1 MPLGADAVRVPVS
14 PGRLFATQ
22 TALLIAAAIVTA
34 LTFSADLPTAQSR
47 LSVGLTILVL
57 VTVVV
62 GVATWDRPWART
74 VVVVIPLVDLV
85 ALNQLRAASPTS
97 GFGFLIVLPVAW
109 LALNA
114 GKLGAAIGV
123 VGATI
128 TAWSPLALRELGL
141 NPGGV
146 GAPSVAATA
155 SLNVAVLTVA
165 GVIAMSSVREAAQ
178 RRLLTTQ
185 ARRSADAHRQ
195 ARRDEGVLNAV
206 MDAVPFGVVSL
217 DPQGTYQGSN
227 RAARAMMRH
236 VGLPLSPTPHGLP
249 LYHLDGVTP
258 VAAGDLPHVR
268 GLAGDAIDGETYW
281 IGHPDTNRVAVEVS
295 GRLVLDPD
303 GVVDRLV
310 VVFRDVGDSIEAEAA
325 RDQAV
330 SSVSHEFRT
339 PLSSILGYI
348 ELAADTPDLPDE
360 AADHLAVAERNT
372 TRLLTLVN
380 DLLATRGRTSRT
392 AVPMTLALM
401 DLTEVVTESVTALRP
416 VAADRVIALTLDAPA
431 PQAVTGDAFR
441 LRQVVDNL
449 VTNAIKYNVD
459 GGSVTIELSGG
470 PTEALLTITDTG
482 HGMTEQEHVEVFLPY
497 HRTADAVVS
506 TVTGSGLGLAISR
519 EIVER
524 HGGTIRLE
532 AAESGGTT
540 AVLVLPRDAGGAR

>member
-22 TALLIAAAIVTA
+22 TALLIAAAIVA
-34 LTFSADLPTAQSR
+34 GLTFSADLPTARAR
-47 LSVGLTILVL
+47 LAAGLTILVL

-62 GVATWDRPWART
+62 GVATWNRPWTRA
-74 VVVVIPLVDLV
+74 VVVVIPLVDLL

-97 GFGFLIVLPVAW
+97 GFGFLLVLPVAW

-114 GKLGAAIGV
+114 GRAGAVIGV
-123 VGATI
+123 VGATV
-128 TAWSPLALRELGL
+128 TAWSPLVLRELGFD
-141 NPGGV
+141 PGDV

-155 SLNVAVLTVA
+155 SLNVAVLIVA
-165 GVIAMSSVREAAQ
+165 GVIAMSGARESAQ
-178 RRLLTTQ
+178 RRLLATQ

-206 MDAVPFGVVSL
+206 MDAVPFGVVSI
-217 DPQGTYQGSN
+217 DPGGTYRGSN

-236 VGLPLSPTPHGLP
+236 IGLPLAPTPLGLP

-258 VAAGDLPHVR
+258 VASTDLPHVR

-281 IGHPDTNRVAVEVS
+281 IGHPGANRVAMEVS
-295 GRLVLDPD
+295 GRLVLDSD
-303 GVVDRLV
+303 GAVDRLV

-348 ELAADTPDLPDE
+348 ELASDTPGLPDE

-380 DLLATRGRTSRT
+380 DLLTARGRAPRT
-392 AVPMTLALM
+392 AVPMTLARM
-401 DLTEVVTESVTALRP
+401 DLAEVVTESATALRP
-416 VAADRVIALTLDAPA
+416 LATDRVIAMTLDATE
-431 PQAVTGDAFR
+431 PQTITGDAFR

-459 GGSVTIELSGG
+459 GGSVTIELTGDAAEV
-470 PTEALLTITDTG
+470 TLAITDTG
-482 HGMTEQEHVEVFLPY
+482 HGMTEQDHVEVFQPY

-506 TVTGSGLGLAISR
+506 SVIGSGLGLAISR
-519 EIVER
+519 EIAER

-532 AAESGGTT
+532 SAESGGTT
-540 AVLVLPRDAGGAR
+540 AILVLPRDAGGAR